1 MMKLLLYGITFCWF
15 VTLLACNNAVD
26 PVAVK
31 HRLIH
36 NNDGTEILGNN
47 WFGQRPLT
55 LDDVNRYVDMIAN
68 SQVTTFMICSGSDFF
83 YYRSKYGSIMGDV
96 KNGELDCGKNTAL
109 YNTLRR
115 FYRNAMVL
123 DKQGTDIIEAT
134 LKRAREKKLE
144 AFITYRMNDL
154 HFADTS
160 VGCPL
165 QYGEFWKEHP
175 QYWTNDTALNGWN
188 AGSALDFSHP
198 EVREYKLNII
208 KEQLE
213 KYGALTDGYELDF
226 MRFIVYFKKDEAEK
240 NAPLITEL
248 VQAVK
253 NITDSVGKLHNK
265 KILLAARIPAT
276 ISDCRKKGLDVQEW
290 VKRGLL
296 DFITLGVHWRG
307 EPAMPVA
314 EFKKQSGFGIPVYAS
329 LDDGTYNP
337 REVYSH
343 GMYRGMASHALAQ
356 GAAGIYLFNYFFTA
370 YNEAGQKLKP
380 EEGTLVCRTIAP
392 ELLQELGSLET
403 LKKRNKVYM
412 LSDGATSYDLTPN
425 SQLPLPVQQNA
436 ETNIFVGDDVSAE
449 QPQEVI
455 LFIRTNTKDPFS
467 VSINDRPLQ
476 QTNADYPRLY
486 DKLRG
491 MNDHQKETAFIVP
504 ANAIMQGNN
513 KVAFSSPAGGL
524 VVQRI
529 ELALKYGPVEECG
542 YF

>member
-1 MMKLLLYGITFCWF
+1 M
-15 VTLLACNNAVD
+15 
-26 PVAVK
+26 
-31 HRLIH
+31 
-36 NNDGTEILGNN
+36 
-47 WFGQRPLT
+47 
-55 LDDVNRYVDMIAN
+55 
-68 SQVTTFMICSGSDFF
+68 
-83 YYRSKYGSIMGDV
+83 
-96 KNGELDCGKNTAL
+96 
-109 YNTLRR
+109 
-115 FYRNAMVL
+115 
-123 DKQGTDIIEAT
+123 
-134 LKRAREKKLE
+134 
-144 AFITYRMNDL
+144 
-154 HFADTS
+154 
-160 VGCPL
+160 
-165 QYGEFWKEHP
+165 
-175 QYWTNDTALNGWN
+175 
-188 AGSALDFSHP
+188 
-198 EVREYKLNII
+198 
-208 KEQLE
+208 
-213 KYGALTDGYELDF
+213 
-226 MRFIVYFKKDEAEK
+226 
-240 NAPLITEL
+240 
-248 VQAVK
+248 
-253 NITDSVGKLHNK
+253 
-265 KILLAARIPAT
+265 LAARIPAT

-513 KVAFSSPAGGL
+513 KVAFSSPAGGQ